1 MDKLKLKI
9 VELIDEGHTLESS
22 TELQALVGESEELKK
37 FHADLLISDTKLKDF
52 MNHKEAFNSNKYIRE
67 KM

>member
-1 MDKLKLKI
+1 MDFIDTTDKRKEAEASEIINSFAKEMPI
-9 VELIDEGHTLESS
+9 V
-22 TELQALVGESEELKK
+22 
-37 FHADLLISDTKLKDF
+37 KDF